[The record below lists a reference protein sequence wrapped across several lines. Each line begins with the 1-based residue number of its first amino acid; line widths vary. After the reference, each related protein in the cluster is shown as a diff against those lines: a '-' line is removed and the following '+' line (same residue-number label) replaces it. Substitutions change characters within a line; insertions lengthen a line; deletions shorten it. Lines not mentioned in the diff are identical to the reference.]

1 MTVENPDHHGTIDSF
16 CLSMSLSDARLIF
29 RIGSRKLEGPQA
41 LAAMRQ
47 MAVALSANLNICF
60 YHPASRPLS

>member
-41 LAAMRQ
+41 LAQ
-47 MAVALSANLNICF
+47 
-60 YHPASRPLS
+60 